1 MLESQRKGFFCTEFR
16 RLKFGHLTC
25 HKNFVKN
32 QPYAKNMLGKIFSN
46 QAKND
51 FDPFVMLQMFQ
62 ITHMHTNLLFNSNSN
77 TEKSTKIYVMKA
89 PKVFI
94 HLCSLLVASSN
105 LKKGLSVRQSDHMS
119 VQNAFFKTN
128 ARRII

>member
-1 MLESQRKGFFCTEFR
+1 
-16 RLKFGHLTC
+16 
-25 HKNFVKN
+25 
-32 QPYAKNMLGKIFSN
+32 MLGKIFSN